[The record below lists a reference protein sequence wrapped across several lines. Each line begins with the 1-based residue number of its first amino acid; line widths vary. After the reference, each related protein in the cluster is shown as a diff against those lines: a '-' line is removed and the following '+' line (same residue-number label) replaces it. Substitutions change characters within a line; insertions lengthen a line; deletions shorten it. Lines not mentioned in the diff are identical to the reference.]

1 MSDEQRT
8 KNQVSYIFSKEVIL
22 KDLLQQ
28 GVISDLEFARYD
40 EMLYDRYQLDA
51 ETGIPRPASPS
62 ISEQPEQPCAGKEWR
77 HLCTPG
83 DRLRLLRLAS
93 SGVSLLIDPVIFSN
107 TSTLGDSA

>member
-1 MSDEQRT
+1 MSDERRT

-28 GVISDLEFARYD
+28 VVISDLEFARYD

-62 ISEQPEQPCAGKEWR
+62 ISEQPEQACAGKETFIC
-77 HLCTPG
+77 H
-83 DRLRLLRLAS
+83 
-93 SGVSLLIDPVIFSN
+93 
-107 TSTLGDSA
+107 